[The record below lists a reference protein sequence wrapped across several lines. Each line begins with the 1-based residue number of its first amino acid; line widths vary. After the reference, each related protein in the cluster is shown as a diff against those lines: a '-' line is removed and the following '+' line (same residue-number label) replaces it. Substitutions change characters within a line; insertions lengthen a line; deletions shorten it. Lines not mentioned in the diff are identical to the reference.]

1 MFINQGMKIGVDSD
15 TDHKPPVEN
24 PRLLDPEEGLDGPG
38 EAVLVPELG
47 HQRARHLVM
56 VMVLMVV
63 VMMMVLLDNLC
74 GLRSP
79 TDGDSGSLST
89 KTVLGKA
96 RVVPKI

>member
-38 EAVLVPELG
+38 EAVLVAQLG

-56 VMVLMVV
+56 VVLVV
-63 VMMMVLLDNLC
+63 VMMVLLDNLC

>member
-38 EAVLVPELG
+38 EAVLVPKLG
-47 HQRARHLVM
+47 HQWARHLVM

-63 VMMMVLLDNLC
+63 VMMVVLLDNLC